1 MRHARIVVAWSLVS
15 ALVAPLGTAA
25 AAEPPGAATP
35 QALVTR
41 LQNAAAKSDIGEMM
55 ACMAPDDRREMAI
68 GMVAGVS
75 MMAAFMGM
83 AGDMAGAMTGDDAR
97 PEDKAKVEKAQKE
110 AKAKSEAM
118 QKKIEAVL
126 KKHGVDKMMEDPT
139 PLPQEPAA
147 RSKALAT
154 MFKGTDDIAL
164 IKDLMA
170 LLEEVGKD
178 EGKTEKPPVDLP
190 KEITDLKVTG
200 ETATA
205 KAGEETLQ
213 FVRVEG
219 RWYMRAPEKDKGEM
233 PGT

>member
-1 MRHARIVVAWSLVS
+1 MRHPRTVVAWSLVS
-15 ALVAPLGTAA
+15 ALVAPLGTAV

-41 LQNAAAKSDIGEMM
+41 LQKAAAKSDIGEMM

-68 GMVAGVS
+68 GLVAGVS

-83 AGDMAGAMTGDDAR
+83 AGDMAGGMTGDDQK
-97 PEDKAKVEKAQKE
+97 PEDKAKAEKAVKE

-164 IKDLMA
+164 IKDLMV
-170 LLEEVGKD
+170 LLEEVGKE

-190 KEITDLKVTG
+190 KDITDLKVAG
-200 ETATA
+200 DTATA
-205 KAGEETLQ
+205 KSGEDTLQ
-213 FVRVEG
+213 FVRVDG
-219 RWYMRAPEKDKGEM
+219 RWYMKAPEKDKGAT
-233 PGT
+233 PGM